1 VKHEDIGRLMAYL
14 DGELPRGDAASV
26 EAHVGRCAA
35 CADALQTLR
44 AEASHLRVA
53 LATLDRD
60 AAAAVGA
67 AGERIRA
74 RLAATTGP
82 LPRHQAPVPPS
93 APPPRWRLRSRAL
106 QAAALVL
113 LMAGGVSALVIPG
126 SPLRHWLGGGPA
138 VEKAAAPTADAAAFP
153 EPEEEL
159 PQVGVRTAS
168 SGGRIRIALEL
179 PSGTSLRVTLVQGE
193 TAAVFAPQGAGFRQ
207 ADGLLEASAT
217 SGPVHVEV
225 PLGSEDASLVVGER
239 LYLSVREGRAEV
251 GVPAESRSGTEILFR
266 VP

>member
-14 DGELPRGDAASV
+14 DGELPMGDAASV
-26 EAHVGRCAA
+26 EAHVGSCAD
-35 CADALQTLR
+35 CADALQALR
-44 AEASHLRVA
+44 AEGRSLRLA
-53 LATLDRD
+53 LGTLDRD
-60 AAAAVGA
+60 AALAGAA
-67 AGERIRA
+67 AGERVRA
-74 RLAATTGP
+74 RLAERTRPTLRRAGAPSPT
-82 LPRHQAPVPPS
+82 LHQ
-93 APPPRWRLRSRAL
+93 PRWRLRSRTL

-126 SPLRHWLGGGPA
+126 SPLRHWLEGGPT
-138 VEKAAAPTADAAAFP
+138 VEKAAPAAEIMAFP

-159 PQVGVRTAS
+159 PRVGVRTAS

-179 PSGTSLRVTLVQGE
+179 PSGTSLRVTLVQGD

-225 PLGSEDASLVVGER
+225 PLGADYASLAVGER
-239 LYLSVREGRAEV
+239 LYLSVQEGRAEL

-266 VP
+266 IP